1 MLSLYREPVA
11 FAAGERGG
19 TVSKV
24 HNPRLKKLLSLE
36 RDHRV
41 LPLSSE
47 DGLRKKKIATK
58 AGANHQ
64 LRRAEHVA
72 LQHATEDPEA
82 SDLAVQ
88 EARKARKRVPK
99 KAAVVSLKQRL
110 EMQADDK
117 VQRTASVG
125 RRAR

>member
-1 MLSLYREPVA
+1 M
-11 FAAGERGG
+11 
-19 TVSKV
+19 SKV

-41 LPLSSE
+41 LPLAGD
-47 DGLRKKKIATK
+47 DGLQKKRAETK
-58 AGANHQ
+58 AGANHR

-72 LQHATEDPEA
+72 LQHAPEDPEA

-99 KAAVVSLKQRL
+99 KAGVVTLKERL
-110 EMQADDK
+110 ELQAD
-117 VQRTASVG
+117 G
-125 RRAR
+125 RET

>member
-1 MLSLYREPVA
+1 M
-11 FAAGERGG
+11 
-19 TVSKV
+19 SKV

-41 LPLSSE
+41 LPLSD
-47 DGLRKKKIATK
+47 DGGRRKKKVVTTK

-88 EARKARKRVPK
+88 EVRKSRKRVSK
-99 KAAVVSLKQRL
+99 KAAVVSLKERL
-110 EMQADDK
+110 EVQADGK
-117 VQRTASVG
+117 ERKTAT